1 MSLALL
7 QLPKYFLL
15 KNLYRSDVLI
25 TTLSWALIIAE
36 QFFEDKGNHFIFF
49 IVFPDFYDISVTR
62 NS

>member
-1 MSLALL
+1 MSLAFDSYLNI
-7 QLPKYFLL
+7 FS

-36 QFFEDKGNHFIFF
+36 QFFEDKGNHFIFLLSLP
-49 IVFPDFYDISVTR
+49 IFYDISLTC